1 MAQHLSSPLWSLIFV
16 NGMIKGQIC
25 FWLKFGVKLNLQL
38 IVTQNMMFRAKMY
51 ISDVLTE
58 HF

>member
-1 MAQHLSSPLWSLIFV
+1 MAQHFSSPLWSLIFV
-16 NGMIKGQIC
+16 NGMINGQIC
-25 FWLKFGVKLNLQL
+25 FWLKLGVKLNLQL

>member
-1 MAQHLSSPLWSLIFV
+1 MAQHFSSPPCSQIFV
-16 NGMIKGQIC
+16 GEMSDGQFC
-25 FWLKFGVKLNLQL
+25 FWLKLAVKLNLQL

-58 HF
+58 HC